1 MRSGRRRPFAFFV
14 PFGIAVAS
22 TTLVSGA
29 FAGDPGA
36 QLALASISDQELSA
50 HVFFLSSDE
59 LEGRAAGS
67 PGCNVAAEYL
77 ASELHRVGAKPAGDD
92 GTYFQNFK
100 HGELA
105 VKNVA
110 AVIPGTDPGLAREI
124 VVVGAHYDHVG
135 RGNFG
140 SLGGPAAKGQIHNG
154 ADDNASGTSA
164 VLELAEAF
172 SMLPSRRTI
181 LFLLFTGEEM
191 GLVGSKYY
199 CDHPLFPLEDT
210 VAMLNMDMIGRSV
223 DGYLFIGGMGTSPAW
238 KPLIEEFT
246 AGQHFKLELK
256 DGGKAPSDNSSFYSK
271 NVPVLFFF
279 TNVHEDYHR
288 PGDDW
293 EKVNFAG
300 EREIA
305 RLVFEIADAV
315 ANADAR
321 PKFTESGGY
330 ALPDSMMRGNWNG
343 GARPQAGGNPDA
355 PFLGITFA
363 GDAGPGDGVPVR
375 SVSADSGAAKA
386 GVQAGDRIVGID
398 GTAVSNSDELLDK
411 IRAHK
416 VGDVVKLEV
425 RRGDERLEL
434 PATLGKRQG

>member
-1 MRSGRRRPFAFFV
+1 MRTLRRSSSPSFS
-14 PFGIAVAS
+14 IVAS
-22 TTLVSGA
+22 LVLLLT
-29 FAGDPGA
+29 PI
-36 QLALASISDQELSA
+36 LASASPSGSGTSLAIASINDADLSS
-50 HVFFLSSDE
+50 HIYFLASDE
-59 LEGRAAGS
+59 LEGRAAGT
-67 PGCNVAAEYL
+67 PGCNVAAEYI
-77 ASELHRVGAKPAGDD
+77 ASELHRSGITPAGDD

-110 AVIPGTDPGLAREI
+110 GILPGTDPDLKREI
-124 VVVGAHYDHVG
+124 VVIGGHYDHVG

-140 SLGGPAAKGQIHNG
+140 SLGGPAARGQIHNG

-172 SMLPSRRTI
+172 SMQPARRSI

-199 CDHPLFPLEDT
+199 CEHPLLPLDDT
-210 VAMLNMDMIGRSV
+210 VAMLNMDMVGRSK
-223 DGYLFIGGMGTSPAW
+223 DGYLFIGGVGTSPAW
-238 KPLIEEFT
+238 KPLIDQYT
-246 AGQHFKLELK
+246 ADTAFHLEMK
-256 DGGKAPSDNSSFYSK
+256 DGGRAPSDNSSFYSK

-288 PGDDW
+288 PSDHWD
-293 EKVNFAG
+293 KINFAG

-315 ANADAR
+315 GNSSAR

-330 ALPDSMMRGNWNG
+330 ALPDSMLRGNMTG
-343 GARPQAGGNPDA
+343 GPPPST

-363 GDAGPGDGVPVR
+363 SEAAAGEGVPVR
-375 SVSADSGAAKA
+375 SVVEESGAAKA
-386 GVQAGDRIVGID
+386 GVKEGDRIVAVDGIPVAD
-398 GTAVSNSDELLDK
+398 SAALLEK
-411 IRAHK
+411 IRTHK
-416 VGDVVKLEV
+416 IGDSVKLEV
-425 RRGDERLEL
+425 RRGDETLMLE
-434 PATLGKRQG
+434 AVLGKRQG

>member
-1 MRSGRRRPFAFFV
+1 MRSVRRLFPSFLV
-14 PFGIAVAS
+14 SFGLAW
-22 TTLVSGA
+22 TTLAGGA
-29 FAGDPGA
+29 FAGDSGA
-36 QLALASISDQELSA
+36 NLALASISDQELSA

-67 PGCNVAAEYL
+67 PGCNTAAEYI
-77 ASELHRVGAKPAGDD
+77 AAQLHRVGAKPAGDD

-110 AVIPGTDPGLAREI
+110 AVIPGTDPELKREI

-135 RGNFG
+135 RGSFG

-172 SMLPSRRTI
+172 SMLPARRTI

-191 GLVGSKYY
+191 GLVGSRYY

-210 VAMLNMDMIGRSV
+210 VAMLNMDMVGRSV

-238 KPLIEEFT
+238 KPLVDRFT
-246 AGQHFKLELK
+246 ADQHFRLELK
-256 DGGKAPSDNSSFYSK
+256 DGGKAPSDNSSFYAK
-271 NVPVLFFF
+271 NIPVLFFF

-293 EKVNFAG
+293 EKINFAG

-305 RLVFEIADAV
+305 RLVFEIADDV
-315 ANADAR
+315 GNAEAR

-330 ALPDSMMRGNWNG
+330 ALPDSMLRGNWG
-343 GARPQAGGNPDA
+343 GAPTRGATNPEA

-363 GDAGPGDGVPVR
+363 GDAPEGEGVPVR
-375 SVSADSGAAKA
+375 SVTAESGAAKA
-386 GVQAGDRIVGID
+386 GVQDGDRIVTID
-398 GTAVSNSDELLDK
+398 GAAVSNATDLLNEIRRHK
-411 IRAHK
+411 I
-416 VGDVVKLEV
+416 GDAIKLGVKRGDQRLEV
-425 RRGDERLEL
+425 E
-434 PATLGKRQG
+434 ATLGKRP